1 MISSLPRAA
10 LSVCVLVGL
19 ATGCSSGKR
28 TSRPEPVQ
36 PADQATMTQRD
47 IDRSAGDPVKA
58 LQAKAPSLLISRAPD
73 GSISVQI
80 RGPSSFSSGNEPLI
94 VIDEVPYTPG
104 PGGALRGVNAYD
116 IESIKVLKDPSE
128 TGMYGMRG
136 ANGVI
141 VITMKKPG
149 KRGT

>member
-1 MISSLPRAA
+1 MTSFLPRAA
-10 LSVCVLVGL
+10 LSVCVLI
-19 ATGCSSGKR
+19 AFAAGCASGKR
-28 TSRPEPVQ
+28 TSRPEPDQ
-36 PADQATMTQRD
+36 PSNEGKMTQLD

-58 LQAKAPSLLISRAPD
+58 LQAKAPSLLISRSPD
-73 GSISVQI
+73 GDLAVQI
-80 RGPSSFSSGNEPLI
+80 RGVSSFSSGNEPLI
-94 VIDEVPYTPG
+94 VIDDVPITAG

-128 TGMYGMRG
+128 TGIYGMRG

-141 VITMKKPG
+141 VIKMKKPG